1 MGKQQNYS
9 ESFREQ
15 ALTKVYNRGQRSVA
29 AVAEELQLNQ
39 WTLKNWMKATRQP
52 KPSPSADPS
61 QRPQDWSRAQ
71 RLAVLMA
78 SHGLDDQALS
88 ALCRERG
95 IFRHHLQ
102 QWQAEFEAVSAQDE
116 RAALRELKQKNTAL
130 AQELRRKDRALAEAA
145 ALLVLQ
151 KKYQSLWADEDV

>member
-1 MGKQQNYS
+1 MGQKQHYS

-15 ALTKVYNRGQRSVA
+15 ALAKVYARGQRSVA

-39 WTLKNWMKATRQP
+39 WTLKNWMKATRRS
-52 KPSPSADPS
+52 KPSPSSDAN

-78 SHGLDDQALS
+78 SHGLDEQALS

-102 QWQAEFEAVSAQDE
+102 QWQAEFEAVSERDE
-116 RAALRELKQKNTAL
+116 RAALRGLKQHNTELARELK
-130 AQELRRKDRALAEAA
+130 RKDKALAEAA

-151 KKYQSLWADEDV
+151 KKYQTLWADEDV